1 MQHHS
6 IRKEAQSA
14 KCDRDQLLAQGEHE
28 KAESLNILY
37 REYVDILNQ
46 GYTYI
51 VSTFRDGVTS
61 MT

>member
-14 KCDRDQLLAQGEHE
+14 KCDRDQMLAQCEHE
-28 KAESLNILY
+28 KAESLDILY
-37 REYVDILNQ
+37 REYVVLLNQ

-51 VSTFRDGVTS
+51 VSTFSDGVSSLT
-61 MT
+61 